1 MTSMMRRRA
10 FITMVTGSI
19 LVAPLAARA
28 KQTGTLYHIGHVSL
42 TSPEQMTPYLQ
53 AFEEGLGELGYL
65 KGRDFIIE
73 SRSANGNPALMS
85 TAAAELVRLN
95 VDVILTGVNQ
105 GIVAARQAT
114 ATIPIV
120 MVYGIDPVGAGFI
133 KSLGH
138 PGGNIT
144 GGTFEASPLIYGK
157 ELEYLKQINPKLTR
171 VALLWNPAATA
182 ARAYVKATEDGARQL
197 DVQVQSVEV
206 RKPKD
211 LDSGFAAMSRRRAE
225 AVVVVAD
232 PVTFSARAQIAQSAA
247 RYAVPVVASRREFVD
262 AGAVFSYGPNPVE
275 RWRRA
280 AFYVDKLLK
289 GANAAELPVEQPST
303 FELVINLKVAK
314 SLGLTIPRLLLVQA
328 DKLIE

>member
-1 MTSMMRRRA
+1 MMGRRA

-19 LVAPLAARA
+19 LAAPLAADA
-28 KQTGTLYHIGHVSL
+28 QQTGKVYRIGHVSL
-42 TSPEQMTPYLQ
+42 NSPEEMAPYLQ
-53 AFEEGLGELGYL
+53 AFEEGFRELGYL

-73 SRSANGNPALMS
+73 SRSANGNPELVNA
-85 TAAAELVRLN
+85 AAAELVRLN

-105 GIVAARQAT
+105 GVVAARQAT
-114 ATIPIV
+114 TTIPIV

-133 KSLGH
+133 KSLAH

-157 ELEYLKQINPKLTR
+157 ILEYLKQINPKLTR
-171 VALLWNPAATA
+171 VALLWNPAATP
-182 ARAYVKATEDGARQL
+182 ARAYLEATEDGARRL
-197 DVQVQSVEV
+197 NLQVQSVEV
-206 RKPKD
+206 RKLKD
-211 LDSGFAAMSRRRAE
+211 FDGGFAAISRRRAE
-225 AVVVVAD
+225 AVSVVAD
-232 PVTFSARAQIAQSAA
+232 PVTFLARTHIARSAA
-247 RYAVPVVASRREFVD
+247 RYALPVVASRREFVE
-262 AGAVFSYGPNPVE
+262 AGALLSYGPHPVE

-314 SLGLTIPRLLLVQA
+314 SLGLAIPQLIVLQA
-328 DKLIE
+328 DQVMQ

>member
-1 MTSMMRRRA
+1 M
-10 FITMVTGSI
+10 
-19 LVAPLAARA
+19 
-28 KQTGTLYHIGHVSL
+28 
-42 TSPEQMTPYLQ
+42 
-53 AFEEGLGELGYL
+53 
-65 KGRDFIIE
+65 
-73 SRSANGNPALMS
+73 SA
-85 TAAAELVRLN
+85 AAAELVRLD

-114 ATIPIV
+114 TTIPIV

-133 KSLGH
+133 KSLAH

-157 ELEYLKQINPKLTR
+157 MLEYLKQIKPKLTR

-182 ARAYVKATEDGARQL
+182 ARAYLEATKDGARQL
-197 DVQVQSVEV
+197 DLQVQSVEV
-206 RKPKD
+206 RKLKD
-211 LDSGFAAMSRRRAE
+211 FDGGFAAISRRRAE
-225 AVVVVAD
+225 AVMVVAD
-232 PVTFSARAQIAQSAA
+232 PVTLLGRTQIAQSTA
-247 RYAVPVVASRREFVD
+247 RYAVPVVASRREFVE
-262 AGAVFSYGPNPVE
+262 AGALLSYGPHPVE

-314 SLGLTIPRLLLVQA
+314 SLGLTIPQSLLLQA
-328 DKLIE
+328 NQVIQ